1 MVYKPVC
8 KVTHRAKMFPM
19 PVPANVEAMWTEYS
33 CSVGGADE
41 DRFYEAFH
49 FGDSAALADELGQL
63 VLSGRKRATTGS
75 VWSFEASGKRL
86 PQPGDL
92 SVVTDGAGTPLC
104 IIETTQ
110 VDVMPF
116 DDVSAEFAAVE
127 GEGDGSLAFWR
138 QAHIGYFTRECER
151 AGRTF
156 SGGML
161 VSCERFRVVYSSAP

>member
-1 MVYKPVC
+1 M
-8 KVTHRAKMFPM
+8 H
-19 PVPANVEAMWTEYS
+19 VPANVEAMWSGYAR
-33 CSVGGADE
+33 SVGGLDE
-41 DRFYEAFH
+41 RRFYEAFQ

-63 VLSGRKRATTGS
+63 VLSGIKRATTGS
-75 VWSFEASGKRL
+75 VWSSEATGQRL
-86 PQPGDL
+86 PRPGDL

-110 VDVMPF
+110 ADVMPF

-138 QAHIGYFTRECER
+138 QAHIAYFTRECQR

-156 SGGML
+156 SGDMP
-161 VSCERFRVVYSSAP
+161 VSCERFRVVYSPAP

>member
-1 MVYKPVC
+1 MRFK
-8 KVTHRAKMFPM
+8 ADQGLSG
-19 PVPANVEAMWTEYS
+19 VPANVEAMWSAYAR
-33 CSVGGADE
+33 SVGGVDE
-41 DRFYEAFH
+41 RRFFEAFQ

-63 VLSGRKRATTGS
+63 VLSGSKRATTGS
-75 VWSFEASGKRL
+75 FWSFEAAGKRL

-92 SVVTDGAGTPLC
+92 SVVTDGQGTPLC
-104 IIETTQ
+104 VIETTQ

-127 GEGDGSLAFWR
+127 GEGDGSLSFWR
-138 QAHIGYFTRECER
+138 QAHIAYFTRECEG

-156 SGGML
+156 SGGMP